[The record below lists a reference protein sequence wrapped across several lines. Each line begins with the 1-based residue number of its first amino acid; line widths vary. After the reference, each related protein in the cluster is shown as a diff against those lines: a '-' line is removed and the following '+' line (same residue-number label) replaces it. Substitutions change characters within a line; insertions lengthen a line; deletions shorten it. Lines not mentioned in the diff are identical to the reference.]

1 MTDDKIMICA
11 RADQDSLYRQLRPR
25 TFFEG
30 GVVGH
35 VSMADP
41 YDREL
46 SALIAKAVGKEG
58 VLQGGVKLHDKGS
71 VVCIGTFSLSFNDSN
86 QAWGNI
92 STLLPNHLL

>member
-1 MTDDKIMICA
+1 MPGA
-11 RADQDSLYRQLRPR
+11 NQNSLSQLRPR

-46 SALIAKAVGKEG
+46 SAMIAKAVGKEG

-71 VVCIGTFSLSFNDSN
+71 VVCIGMSFFHQRN
-86 QAWGNI
+86 QTQA
-92 STLLPNHLL
+92 